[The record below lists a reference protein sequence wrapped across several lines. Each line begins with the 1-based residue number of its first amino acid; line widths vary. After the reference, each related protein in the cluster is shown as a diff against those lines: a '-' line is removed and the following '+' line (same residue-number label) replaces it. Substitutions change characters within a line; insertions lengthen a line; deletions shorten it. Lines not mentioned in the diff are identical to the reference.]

1 MEATM
6 NSSTNPRRGTGAGRT
21 HVIPADRSLDRVS
34 LDKQLRYVEA
44 WITVMGRGTFEGSA
58 MKVFLLVA
66 RAGGEVPQG
75 DIRTQMDLSEA
86 GTSRN
91 IAILSHGPSY
101 NIKGPEL
108 IESYEDSSYRRRK
121 LVKLTAKGR
130 QFASTL
136 AGILES

>member
-6 NSSTNPRRGTGAGRT
+6 NARNNPRRGNEAGRT
-21 HVIPADRSLDRVS
+21 HVIPADRTLDRIA
-34 LDKQLRYVEA
+34 LDKQLRYIEA
-44 WITVMGRGTFEGSA
+44 WITVMGRPTFEGSA

-91 IAILSHGPSY
+91 IAILSQGPSATV
-101 NIKGPEL
+101 KGPEL
-108 IESYEDSSYRRRK
+108 IESYEDASYRRRK

-136 AGILES
+136 AGILDS